1 MTYDDEARRYAE
13 FLGSRLREECRKFK
27 ISQQEL
33 ADRLGVTPASV
44 NTWFTGKSVPN
55 LWMAVQIA
63 DILDLPMDEIF
74 NPRPIAID
82 YMIPL
87 SVSME
92 SIEKSIDKMSKDQVR
107 GLALLLRGYEIKR

>member
-44 NTWFTGKSVPN
+44 NK
-55 LWMAVQIA
+55 
-63 DILDLPMDEIF
+63 
-74 NPRPIAID
+74 
-82 YMIPL
+82 
-87 SVSME
+87 
-92 SIEKSIDKMSKDQVR
+92 
-107 GLALLLRGYEIKR
+107 

>member
-1 MTYDDEARRYAE
+1 MTRLAVTQSFSAAACEKSAANSK
-13 FLGSRLREECRKFK
+13 SRNKSWQ
-27 ISQQEL
+27 I
-33 ADRLGVTPASV
+33 GVTPASV
-44 NTWFTGKSVPN
+44 NKWFTGKSVPN